1 MQQQLDDDPAS
12 PSTRSE
18 QKQEEAQDDLMMD
31 GPTTAD
37 APASLSAWEERLLSR
52 LLSFVDSDPEVQSL
66 LRAAE
71 QTEGHHPPPS
81 LHELVRAVNQRCQR
95 TVLAPPQ
102 QHHHHQHHSRPYA
115 RASSSSQPHPS
126 DAAQSILPE
135 LQSRCTRAFQRVA
148 HGPVQPNDSVP
159 PADWL
164 PPPSSS
170 SSSTSSSSRAARLLA
185 STAESVIVNLQNEQI
200 ERSNRMHEAA
210 ATTRIVL

>member
-1 MQQQLDDDPAS
+1 MQQQLDDDPS
-12 PSTRSE
+12 SSSTRSE
-18 QKQEEAQDDLMMD
+18 QKQKEEEDDLMDD
-31 GPTTAD
+31 GPSAAD
-37 APASLSAWEERLLSR
+37 ASASLSAWEERLLSR

-66 LRAAE
+66 LHAAE

-102 QHHHHQHHSRPYA
+102 QHQHQQHHSRPYA
-115 RASSSSQPHPS
+115 RAQQHPS

-135 LQSRCTRAFQRVA
+135 LHSRCTRAFQRVA
-148 HGPVQPNDSVP
+148 HGPVQSSDPVP
-159 PADWL
+159 PTDWM

-170 SSSTSSSSRAARLLA
+170 SSSSSRAARLLA
-185 STAESVIVNLQNEQI
+185 STTESVIVNLQNEQI

-210 ATTRIVL
+210 AATRIVL